1 MISDFASDMA
11 DHLAGHEDKRSRIHE
26 DDGTDATM
34 APIDADGLED
44 ETGDTHHDEDGDNQG
59 GTGAAEGEPDIGGT
73 IIRGNHC

>member
-44 ETGDTHHDEDGDNQG
+44 ETGDTHHDEDGGNQG
-59 GTGAAEGEPDIGGT
+59 RTGAAEGDPDIGCT
-73 IIRGNHC
+73 KHE